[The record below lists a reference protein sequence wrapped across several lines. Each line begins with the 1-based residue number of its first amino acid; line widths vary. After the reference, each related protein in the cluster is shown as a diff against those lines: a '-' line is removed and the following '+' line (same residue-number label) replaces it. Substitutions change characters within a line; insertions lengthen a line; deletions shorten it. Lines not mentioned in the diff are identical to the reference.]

1 MKDKYKVFL
10 GSETGPN
17 TYEGHIEEDLLY
29 DANKDINELLNK
41 INSNLGNSLF
51 CMQSLA
57 MCHECLADRA
67 LLRNDDVK
75 LFKQHC
81 YTAAKLCVLGD
92 DGWTITY
99 DFFALMSDNQR
110 VIDSVVSDTLRA
122 VHDKYDRKNLD
133 PFFFKNK
140 RLAISSKN
148 WKELKER
155 AQRFLDDEK
164 NYPKARKYKPY
175 IPEHE
180 FYVALCDGN
189 VDGMRNALEKLLDL
203 KIAKR
208 RVKGY
213 CVNFSWFL
221 NVVALELG
229 KIASIH
235 GFDVGIDHPTAPKE
249 LMKYEPLEHY
259 EDPYDFMKEYDF
271 NKPHQEWI
279 DMWQE
284 KHRQAKAKQAEI
296 ESKKLK
302 NRILSWFKK

>member
-1 MKDKYKVFL
+1 MKDKYKIYL
-10 GSETGPN
+10 GSETEPN
-17 TYEGHIEEDLLY
+17 TYEGKIEQDLLY
-29 DANKDINELLNK
+29 DANKRINELLNI
-41 INSNLGNSLF
+41 INSNLGNSLY
-51 CMQSLA
+51 CMQSLGLCYA
-57 MCHECLADRA
+57 VLARRA
-67 LLRNDDVK
+67 LLRNNDVK

-81 YTAAKLCVLGD
+81 YTAAKLCVLGN
-92 DGWTITY
+92 DGWTVTY
-99 DFFALMSDNQR
+99 DFFALMSDHLDLINYLENNTF
-110 VIDSVVSDTLRA
+110 DADYDL
-122 VHDKYDRKNLD
+122 YDRKDLD

-140 RLAISSKN
+140 TLAINSDH
-148 WKELKER
+148 WQELKER
-155 AQRFLDDEK
+155 SQRFLDDEK

-189 VDGMRNALEKLLDL
+189 VEGMHNALEKLLDL

-208 RVKGY
+208 RVRGY

-221 NVVALELG
+221 NVIVLELG

-284 KHRQAKAKQAEI
+284 RHRQAKAEQEEI

>member
-10 GSETGPN
+10 GSETGPQ
-17 TYEGHIEEDLLY
+17 TYEGWIEQDLLCDLSSDIREDL
-29 DANKDINELLNK
+29 DLL
-41 INSNLGNSLF
+41 NSNLGNSPA

-57 MCHECLADRA
+57 MCHFVLAKQI

-99 DFFALMSDNQR
+99 DFFALMSDNQEI
-110 VIDSVVSDTLRA
+110 IDCVVSDTLGA
-122 VHDKYDRKNLD
+122 DYDKYDRKDLD

-140 RLAISSKN
+140 KLAVSSKN
-148 WKELKER
+148 WEELKER
-155 AQRFLDDEK
+155 SQRFLDDEK
-164 NYPKARKYKPY
+164 NYLKARKYKPY

-189 VDGMRNALEKLLDL
+189 VEGMHNALEKLLDL

-208 RVKGY
+208 RVRGY
-213 CVNFSWFL
+213 CVEFSWFL
-221 NVVALELG
+221 NVIALELG

-235 GFDVGIDHPTAPKE
+235 GFDVDIDHPTAPKE

-284 KHRQAKAKQAEI
+284 RHRQAKAGQEEI

>member
-10 GSETGPN
+10 GSETGPQ
-17 TYEGHIEEDLLY
+17 TYEGHIEQDLLCDLSSDIREDL
-29 DANKDINELLNK
+29 DLL
-41 INSNLGNSLF
+41 NSNLGNSLA

-57 MCHECLADRA
+57 MCHFVLAKQV
-67 LLRNDDVK
+67 LLLNDNVK

-99 DFFALMSDNQR
+99 DFFALMSDNQKI
-110 VIDSVVSDTLRA
+110 IDCVVSDTLRA
-122 VHDKYDRKNLD
+122 VHDKYDRKNLE

-189 VDGMRNALEKLLDL
+189 VEGMHNALEKLL
-203 KIAKR
+203 
-208 RVKGY
+208 
-213 CVNFSWFL
+213 
-221 NVVALELG
+221 
-229 KIASIH
+229 
-235 GFDVGIDHPTAPKE
+235 TAPKE

-284 KHRQAKAKQAEI
+284 RHRQAKAEQEEI

>member
-1 MKDKYKVFL
+1 MKDKYKIYL
-10 GSETGPN
+10 GSETEPN
-17 TYEGHIEEDLLY
+17 TYEGKIEQDLLY
-29 DANKDINELLNK
+29 DAYGNIREDLELL
-41 INSNLGNSLF
+41 NSNLGNSLA
-51 CMQSLA
+51 CMRSLGL
-57 MCHECLADRA
+57 CHAVLARRA
-67 LLRNDDVK
+67 LLRNNDIE
-75 LFKQHC
+75 LFRQHC

-92 DGWTITY
+92 DGWTVTY

-110 VIDSVVSDTLRA
+110 VINSIISDILGA
-122 VHDKYDRKNLD
+122 DYDKYDRKDLY

-148 WKELKER
+148 WEELKER
-155 AQRFLDDEK
+155 SQRFLDDEK
-164 NYPKARKYKPY
+164 NYPKAKKYKPY

-180 FYVALCDGN
+180 FYVSLCDGN
-189 VDGMRNALEKLLDL
+189 VEGMHNALEKLLDL

-208 RVKGY
+208 RVRGY

-221 NVVALELG
+221 NVIVLELG

-249 LMKYEPLEHY
+249 LIEYKPLAHY

-284 KHRQAKAKQAEI
+284 RHKQAKAKQEEI

-302 NRILSWFKK
+302 NRILSWFRK

>member
-1 MKDKYKVFL
+1 MKDKYKIYL
-10 GSETGPN
+10 GSETEPN
-17 TYEGHIEEDLLY
+17 TYEGKIEQDLLY
-29 DANKDINELLNK
+29 DVDSNINKTLELL
-41 INSNLGNSLF
+41 NSNLGNSLS
-51 CMQSLA
+51 CMRSLGLCYA
-57 MCHECLADRA
+57 GLARRA

-75 LFKQHC
+75 SFKQHC

-92 DGWTITY
+92 DGWTVTY

-110 VIDSVVSDTLRA
+110 VIDCLVSDTLRA
-122 VHDKYDRKNLD
+122 VHDKYDRKNLE

-148 WKELKER
+148 WEELKER
-155 AQRFLDDEK
+155 AQHFLDDEK

-189 VDGMRNALEKLLDL
+189 VEGMHNALEKLLDL

-208 RVKGY
+208 RVRGY

-221 NVVALELG
+221 NVIALELG

-249 LMKYEPLEHY
+249 LIEYKPLDHY

-271 NKPHQEWI
+271 NKPHQDWV

-284 KHRQAKAKQAEI
+284 RHKKAKAEEA

-302 NRILSWFKK
+302 NRILGFFRR